1 MGWGS
6 DRRTDVASEV
16 CVWVLVEQ
24 VVRAVVSVVSSN
36 VLCKDSCDGVG
47 KDKSD
52 DLPAIDPL
60 LRLCLRFSSRGLSGV
75 VENK

>member
-52 DLPAIDPL
+52 DLPAIPCCVCVCVCVSL
-60 LRLCLRFSSRGLSGV
+60 LVGW